1 VEGTDDGPK
10 SRSDRDDE
18 KILFSVW
25 NQTTGSTV
33 FRIQSIPTVVELNK
47 TPGNEVRNVRFFRVF
62 QKVP

>member
-1 VEGTDDGPK
+1 VEGTDDG
-10 SRSDRDDE
+10 SDRDDE

-47 TPGNEVRNVRFFRVF
+47 TPGNEVRKVRFFRVF